1 MKQKLI
7 FFSLLITTFITTTLA
22 GMEWVTPHHILF
34 DDCGNFGTT
43 NATWDDIFM
52 ALKFSIPFL
61 LILTAHEFGHYFTAV
76 YYKAKVTLPYYIPL
90 WFFGFTQS
98 IGTMGAFIRIKS
110 PLLNTKQFFDVG
122 VAGPLAGFVVAIGFI
137 WYGFATLPE
146 PEYIYNMH
154 PDYETAFNEK
164 QLSKEDVYSYDYIKE
179 RYTTQVKQC
188 DPDATIDEYPPSFE
202 MLALGDNLI
211 FMFFKWAY
219 RDDAAKI
226 PNQFELFHYPFLFA
240 GFLACFFTALNL
252 IPIGQL
258 DGGHVLYG
266 LLGHRTFNKISPY
279 VYKFFLFYAGLGLIT
294 PDMLQD
300 DLMWYIPLYL
310 YFLSFCLSRVYPAL
324 KTRLIWA
331 LTIFVAQYGL
341 CYLFPAI
348 EGYAG
353 WLLFGLII
361 GRFLGVTHP
370 ASMHEMPLDTNRKMI
385 GWIAVA
391 VFILCL
397 SPQPFLFMEVAAF

>member
-7 FFSLLITTFITTTLA
+7 FFSLFITTFITTTFA
-22 GMEWVTPHHILF
+22 GLEWVTPHHILF
-34 DDCGNFGTT
+34 DECGNFGVT
-43 NATWDDIFM
+43 NATWDDIFI

-61 LILTAHEFGHYFTAV
+61 LILTAHEFGHYFMAV

-122 VAGPLAGFVVAIGFI
+122 IAGPLAGFVVAIGFI

-146 PEYIYNMH
+146 PDYIYNLH
-154 PDYETAFNEK
+154 PDYETAFNDHK
-164 QLSKEDVYSYDYIKE
+164 TWDDVYSYPYIKQRHIE
-179 RYTTQVKQC
+179 QQQHCNPEQELTQ
-188 DPDATIDEYPPSFE
+188 PDGFE
-202 MLALGDNLI
+202 VMGLGDNLVFI
-211 FMFFKWAY
+211 FFRWAY
-219 RDDAAKI
+219 SDDAAKI

-252 IPIGQL
+252 VPIGQL

-279 VYKFFLFYAGLGLIT
+279 VYMFFLFYAGLGLIT

-300 DLMWYIPLYL
+300 DLIWYIPLYL
-310 YFLSFCLSRVYPAL
+310 YFLSFCLSRVYPVL
-324 KTRLIWA
+324 KTRLIRVMA
-331 LTIFVAQYGL
+331 IFIIQYGL
-341 CYLFPAI
+341 SFLFPEI

-361 GRFLGVTHP
+361 GRFLGVQHP
-370 ASMHEMPLDTNRKMI
+370 ASMHEIPLDTKRKVM
-385 GWIAVA
+385 GWIAVV

-397 SPQPFLFMEVAAF
+397 SPQPFLFMEVTAF